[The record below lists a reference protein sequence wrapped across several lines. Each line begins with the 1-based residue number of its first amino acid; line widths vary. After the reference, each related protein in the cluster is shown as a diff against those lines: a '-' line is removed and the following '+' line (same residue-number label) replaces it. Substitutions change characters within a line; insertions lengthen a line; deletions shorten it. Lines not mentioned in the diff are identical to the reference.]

1 MKPIVLASR
10 SPARGRLLAAA
21 GISFSTDPADVEEAA
36 EVQNLVA
43 AGQQPGAIALR
54 LARQKAQVVAERHP
68 DALVV
73 GADQTLEIE
82 GGTMMKPAT
91 VDEAR
96 SQLKRL
102 RGRRHNLHSAVACV
116 SDAGTWWHVESAS
129 LVMRPFSDA
138 FLEEYLVTCGRHTL
152 ESVGAYHLEGYG
164 VQLFQKI
171 EGDFF
176 TILGMPLIPLLDHL
190 RTQRVLLT

>member
-1 MKPIVLASR
+1 MKPVILASR

-21 GISFSTDPADVEEAA
+21 GISFSTDPADIEEAA
-36 EVQNLVA
+36 EVHNLVA

-54 LARQKAQVVAERHP
+54 LARRKAQVVAERHP
-68 DALVV
+68 GALVV
-73 GADQTLEIE
+73 GADQTLEID
-82 GGTMMKPAT
+82 GGTMMKPASLA
-91 VDEAR
+91 EAR
-96 SQLKRL
+96 LQLERL
-102 RGRRHNLHSAVACV
+102 RGRRHSLHSAVACI
-116 SDAGTWWHVESAS
+116 SDAGIWWHVDSAD

-138 FLEEYLVTCGRHTL
+138 FLEEYLATCGRHTL

-164 VQLFQKI
+164 IQLFQKI

-190 RTQRVLLT
+190 RTQRILWT